1 MSRTPKRPRFA
12 ALALILA
19 GSISLSACMTA
30 TPYQPATGN
39 GTAVRNGYSDTQIE
53 SNRFRISFS
62 GNSLTSRETVE
73 RYLLYRA
80 AELTLQQ
87 GFDHF
92 ILSDRDTEKK
102 TDIVRE
108 PGAWG
113 PGPWGYWSPSWRFYR
128 GPRWGWRSWDPFF
141 DDPFWRD
148 RDWDYR
154 TVTQYEA
161 MAEVVMGKGP
171 KPADNLR
178 AFDAH
183 EVVSRLGPSIQMP
196 ATK

>member
-141 DDPFWRD
+141 DVPFWRD

>member
-1 MSRTPKRPRFA
+1 PKRPRFA

-39 GTAVRNGYSDTQIE
+39 GTATRNGYSDTQIE

-62 GNSLTSRETVE
+62 GNSLTARETVE

-92 ILSDRDTEKK
+92 I
-102 TDIVRE
+102 
-108 PGAWG
+108 
-113 PGPWGYWSPSWRFYR
+113 
-128 GPRWGWRSWDPFF
+128 
-141 DDPFWRD
+141 
-148 RDWDYR
+148 
-154 TVTQYEA
+154 
-161 MAEVVMGKGP
+161 
-171 KPADNLR
+171 
-178 AFDAH
+178 
-183 EVVSRLGPSIQMP
+183 
-196 ATK
+196 

>member
-92 ILSDRDTEKK
+92 ILADRDTEKK

>member
-1 MSRTPKRPRFA
+1 MLRTPKRPRFA

-171 KPADNLR
+171 KPSDNLR

-196 ATK
+196 TTK

>member
-1 MSRTPKRPRFA
+1 MPTFLKRPRIA

-19 GSISLSACMTA
+19 GSASLSACMTA
-30 TPYQPATGN
+30 TPYQPATAGRSSAS
-39 GTAVRNGYSDTQIE
+39 GGYSDTQIE
-53 SNRFRISFS
+53 SNRFRVSFK
-62 GNSLTSRETVE
+62 GNSLTARETVE

-80 AELTLQQ
+80 AELTLQN
-87 GFDHF
+87 GYDYFV
-92 ILSDRDTEKK
+92 LADRDTEKK

-113 PGPWGYWSPSWRFYR
+113 TGPWGYWSPSWRFYR
-128 GPRWGWRSWDPFF
+128 GPRWGWRTWDPFY

-171 KPADNLR
+171 KPNGNLR

-183 EVVSRLGPSIQMP
+183 EVAQRLGPSIQLP
-196 ATK
+196 K

>member
-1 MSRTPKRPRFA
+1 MLRTPKRPRFA

-161 MAEVVMGKGP
+161 MAEVVMDKGP
-171 KPADNLR
+171 KPSDNLR

-196 ATK
+196 TTK

>member
-1 MSRTPKRPRFA
+1 
-12 ALALILA
+12 
-19 GSISLSACMTA
+19 MTA

-171 KPADNLR
+171 KPSDNLR

>member
-1 MSRTPKRPRFA
+1 MLRTPKRPRFS

-171 KPADNLR
+171 KPSDNLR

>member
-1 MSRTPKRPRFA
+1 MLRTPKRPRFA

-128 GPRWGWRSWDPFF
+128 ASRWGWRSWDPFF

-171 KPADNLR
+171 KPSDNLR